1 MHEDESSAEV
11 LGKVQRSSS
20 AFQSENIRGLMR
32 KGAGRTSLL
41 PVTRRYAQLNP
52 NCVVCGAHNPKGL
65 QIEFQD
71 GPNGVEAHWVPTE
84 DWESFQ
90 GTVHGGIITTV
101 LDEAMSKAVI
111 ARNWEALTV
120 DLRVRFRDRV
130 SPGEELRVRGWVVEK
145 QRRRILTEATLVTG
159 TGVERVHAWATFLVP
174 RA

>member
-1 MHEDESSAEV
+1 MHDDDPSTDLLAEPRARSTSSPA
-11 LGKVQRSSS
+11 
-20 AFQSENIRGLMR
+20 NIRVLMA
-32 KGAGRTSLL
+32 KAQARTSLL

-65 QIEFQD
+65 QIEFQE
-71 GPNGVEAHWVPTE
+71 GLHGVEAHWVPTE

-145 QRRRILTEATLVTG
+145 RQRRILTEATLMTG

-174 RA
+174 RL